1 MTTIRVPLRPAEKK
15 KPKEREEACRAA
27 FPPPDGG
34 WMETDVLCD
43 LCETPMY
50 ELHCKLVCPNC
61 GYKRDC
67 NDP

>member
-1 MTTIRVPLRPAEKK
+1 MTTIRVPRRPAEKK
-15 KPKEREEACRAA
+15 RKGREEERRAA

-34 WMETDVLCD
+34 WTESGVRCD